1 MITKTKVLQGL
12 IQNNATPWI
21 NAVVGPSLKPNTLL
35 IQKYAQPWYGYADES
50 TGNVKRIL
58 KVDWPY
64 VKTIINVEG

>member
-35 IQKYAQPWYGYADES
+35 IQNTRSRGTVMLTNQPATS
-50 TGNVKRIL
+50 NAF
-58 KVDWPY
+58 
-64 VKTIINVEG
+64 